1 MENYRLLLIISLVF
15 TSFLL
20 WDAWQRF
27 QHAKTVPPPGVVSH
41 AAPANLSAGGAPVP
55 TPEAVPAVPGAVEGA
70 KPDALNQGQKIQV
83 STDVLK
89 LELDTLGGDIR
100 KAILTRYP
108 VELQAPH
115 IGVTLLDDSASR
127 LFILQSGWLA
137 ANAPTHNSVFSAP
150 QAEYRLEP
158 GQNELQV
165 RLTWQGEGL
174 EVSKIYT
181 FRRGSYQVGLSHEV
195 RNLGAQVWQG
205 REYRQLQR
213 TPAAELHQ
221 SSMIY
226 TYMGGVIYNPQ
237 DKYLRVSFDNMQSQN
252 LAKDTAQGWAAMV
265 QHYFLAALI
274 PAAEQVNHYYSKA
287 LAGNRYVLGLVA
299 PQIEVA
305 PGQTRH
311 TQTTLYLGP
320 KLQDELGQVAKGLE
334 LTVDYGVLTII
345 AEPMFWLLKWLH
357 QLLGNWGWAIV
368 MITVLIKLAFY
379 KLSETSYKSMAHL
392 RQVQPKMQAL
402 KERYADDKEK
412 FNQALMELYRKEKIN
427 PLGGCL
433 PILLQ
438 VPFFIALY
446 WVLLESVELRQA
458 DFILWINDLSR
469 EDPYFVLPLLMGA
482 SMFIQQK
489 LNPAPLDPVQEKVM
503 LILPVV
509 FTVFFAFFPSGLVLY
524 WLMNNLLSI
533 AQQWLIT
540 RKIEQQAAAR

>member
-27 QHAKTVPPPGVVSH
+27 QQAKAVPPPSSVST
-41 AAPANLSAGGAPVP
+41 ATLPAGSTPHSA
-55 TPEAVPAVPGAVEGA
+55 EAVPTVPGATGAA
-70 KPDALNQGQKIQV
+70 KPDVLSQGQKIRV
-83 STDVLK
+83 STDVLRV
-89 LELDTLGGDIR
+89 ELDTLGGDMR
-100 KAILTRYP
+100 KVTLVRYP
-108 VELQAPH
+108 LDLKEPQV
-115 IGVTLLDDSASR
+115 GVTLLDDSDTR

-137 ANAPTHNSVFSAP
+137 PGAPTHNSVYTAAQSSYQLQSGA
-150 QAEYRLEP
+150 
-158 GQNELQV
+158 NELQV
-165 RLTWQGEGL
+165 RLIWQGDGL
-174 EVSKIYT
+174 EVAKIYT
-181 FRRGSYQVGLSHEV
+181 FKRGSYQVDLSHEV
-195 RNLGAQVWQG
+195 RNLGTQAWQG

-213 TPAAELHQ
+213 TPATELHQ
-221 SSMIY
+221 NAMIY

-237 DKYLRVSFDNMQSQN
+237 DKYLRVSFDDMQGQN

-274 PAAEQVNHYYSKA
+274 PAADQINHYYTKA

-299 PQIEVA
+299 PQTEVA
-305 PGQTRH
+305 PGQIQTTH
-311 TQTTLYLGP
+311 TTLYLGP
-320 KLQDELGQVAKGLE
+320 KLQDELGQIAKGLE
-334 LTVDYGVLTII
+334 LTIDYGILTII
-345 AEPMFWLLKWLH
+345 AEPMFWLLKWLYH
-357 QLLGNWGWAIV
+357 LVGNWGWAIV
-368 MITVLIKLAFY
+368 LITVLIKLAFY

-392 RQVQPKMQAL
+392 RQVQPKLQAL

-412 FNQALMELYRKEKIN
+412 FNQAMMELYRKEKIN

-458 DFILWINDLSR
+458 DFILWITDLSR

-524 WLMNNLLSI
+524 WLMNNVLSI
-533 AQQWLIT
+533 AQQWMIT
-540 RKIEQQAAAR
+540 RKIEQAAAR